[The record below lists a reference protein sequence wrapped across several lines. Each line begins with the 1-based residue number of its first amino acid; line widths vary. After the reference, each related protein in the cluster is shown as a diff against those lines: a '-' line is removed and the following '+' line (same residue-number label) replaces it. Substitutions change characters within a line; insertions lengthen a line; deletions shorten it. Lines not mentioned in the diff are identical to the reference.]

1 MASKI
6 MPSTTNSGNGISPT
20 ESSHG
25 STYKQKYRILKR
37 KLKFLLYEQESF
49 QEELRRSQRRLLRA
63 SKDKS
68 FLLDQL
74 LQVEGLDFLSSEDEE
89 TAVSSSD
96 DEQQKSAAVDGAPK
110 EKRSK
115 KQSTAPVDPS
125 SEATSSQDAKI
136 DNNNQIRCKFA
147 ENGKQCVK
155 YVSKRAKSG
164 YCTTHKTVIRIAKQ
178 NNSSNQASQLLPSTD
193 GQLHSDLAH
202 LNELHLLRNQEST
215 EFPET
220 SATLPQDVFSMNDD
234 DIVSDNEES
243 TESHSFPNSIYE
255 GDDDLVIDLPE

>member
-125 SEATSSQDAKI
+125 SEATSSQDAI

-147 ENGKQCVK
+147 END
-155 YVSKRAKSG
+155 
-164 YCTTHKTVIRIAKQ
+164 
-178 NNSSNQASQLLPSTD
+178 NSSNQASQLLPSTD